1 MASIVFEKEQLLLLG
16 ELLDGLQINSVFTIK
31 NQDLCKTYGLEA
43 ISSWYPY
50 LDMGN
55 WNIWMMGSR
64 NQEPW
69 EPWDPYKNVNKCCYN
84 MD

>member
-43 ISSWYPY
+43 ISS
-50 LDMGN
+50 
-55 WNIWMMGSR
+55 
-64 NQEPW
+64 
-69 EPWDPYKNVNKCCYN
+69 
-84 MD
+84 